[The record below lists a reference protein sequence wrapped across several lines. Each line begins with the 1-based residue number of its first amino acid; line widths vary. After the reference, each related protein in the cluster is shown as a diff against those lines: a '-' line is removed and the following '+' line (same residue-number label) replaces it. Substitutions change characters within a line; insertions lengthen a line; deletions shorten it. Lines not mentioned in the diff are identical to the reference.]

1 MVIRNFKNKGIEDIN
16 CGRGTR
22 ETFRTLPKELHRKG
36 QIKLA
41 RLGAVTSLPDLQ
53 EIRGNRYTPVH
64 PGEVL
69 QDELQEAGLTPSGFE
84 KNIGVL
90 PKTINEI
97 CRGKRGISAEMAMKL
112 SKALGGSPQFWLN
125 LQNNW
130 EIRQID
136 DTAYEDIKHAAA

>member
-1 MVIRNFKNKGIEDIN
+1 MNK
-16 CGRGTR
+16 TH
-22 ETFRTLPKELHRKG
+22 F
-36 QIKLA
+36 
-41 RLGAVTSLPDLQ
+41 
-53 EIRGNRYTPVH
+53 TPVY

-69 QDELQEAGLTPSGFE
+69 RDELEEIGLTQTALA
-84 KNIGVL
+84 KHIGVL

-130 EIRQID
+130 ELSRLNYSNFENISAI
-136 DTAYEDIKHAAA
+136 AA